1 MGRGEMVVVGE
12 VVLVL
17 MATVPLVR
25 PIQGEEE
32 VVEDILTMVMVVLVA
47 RV

>member
-1 MGRGEMVVVGE
+1 MGEMVVVGE

-17 MATVPLVR
+17 MATVPLVH

-32 VVEDILTMVMVVLVA
+32 VVEDILMMVTVA
-47 RV
+47 RVARE